1 VVVGDLRVQQIERK
15 DGRRSWTIVWPEGT
29 VHTEA
34 DRFLRLHDGSGT
46 QRTYAYLLV
55 DHLRWLER
63 ECLTFTEVQLRDLER
78 YTGII
83 GAEVRMPLGEPW
95 RVGRRPYGHSAL
107 STAAACLKGFYL
119 NQSSL
124 GINGELGRRLD
135 KSRLPSRVD
144 RRRSFL
150 GHVKSSLPTNPL
162 VPKGPH
168 RRHPKMLPD
177 GARERLLETVNA
189 ARDRLVITWL
199 ADGGL
204 RIGEL
209 CGLHMVDLHLRGN
222 AACGECR
229 APHLHVC
236 YRPGNP
242 NRAEA
247 KSKHPWRVEHGIV
260 TGGLI
265 KRVSPAM
272 VHTYFE
278 YVTTEYP
285 RGAGHGGASASSGD
299 CWPKAPPTTPPP
311 TTSTATSS
319 PPPAPSTA
327 WKRPWPAS
335 ASSTTPSP
343 WTCANPRTTSTAC
356 GPPPSAPLTSPTRA
370 ATSRTS
376 TAIRAQPTATPPNRK
391 PHEHRHRSRTPHRG
405 GPGRPPTQDRS
416 RP

>member
-1 VVVGDLRVQQIERK
+1 MARHVVIGDLRVQQIERK
-15 DGRRSWTIVWPEGT
+15 DGRRSWTIVWPEGA

-34 DRFLRLHDGSGT
+34 DRFLRLHNGSGT

-63 ECLTFTEVQLRDLER
+63 ECLAFAAVQLRDLER
-78 YTGII
+78 YMGMV
-83 GAEVRMPLGEPW
+83 GAEVRIPLGEPW
-95 RVGRRPYGHSAL
+95 RVGKRSYGRSAL

-119 NQSSL
+119 HQSSL
-124 GINGELGRRLD
+124 GINGELGKKLD
-135 KSRLPSRVD
+135 TSRLPSRVG

-162 VPKGPH
+162 APKGPH

-189 ARDRLVITWL
+189 ARDRLVVTWL

-209 CGLHMVDLHLRGN
+209 CGLHLVDLHLREN

-236 YRPGNP
+236 HRPGNP

-247 KSKHPWRVEHGIV
+247 KTKHPWRVEHGIV

-285 RGAGHGGASASSGD
+285 RGAEHGMLLVQLHGADTGQPWAPVGARRMLGRAGKRAGLGVVKPHAFRHTFTSAVLDAADGNTLIARDAGGWASAAMVDEVYGHVD
-299 CWPKAPPTTPPP
+299 VHDPVFD
-311 TTSTATSS
+311 
-319 PPPAPSTA
+319 
-327 WKRPWPAS
+327 
-335 ASSTTPSP
+335 
-343 WTCANPRTTSTAC
+343 
-356 GPPPSAPLTSPTRA
+356 A
-370 ATSRTS
+370 ALCTVW
-376 TAIRAQPTATPPNRK
+376 
-391 PHEHRHRSRTPHRG
+391 G
-405 GPGRPPTQDRS
+405 GTK
-416 RP
+416 